1 MENEEKLSEEEY
13 LRRHIENV
21 ERERKRQEPLPEFQ
35 PEPELESSGFNKGAR
50 IDELEYFN
58 IDTKEL
64 PCGIF
69 YPAGSY
75 IQIRS
80 ASVLEIQYFSMVDDK
95 NIYDILEKI
104 NYILSSCLKL
114 KLPGGVTKTYI
125 DLKDPD
131 KFFCIFLIREITFQK
146 GNYLVTT
153 ATCSDG
159 TECKIELRRENFEFW
174 QPSDK
179 IKRFYNPEL
188 RCFSFETTNDFIFHI
203 APPTIGIQKNLLDY
217 VQSQNN
223 RGKKVNPSFLKI
235 MPYLT
240 NGQNN
245 LSEEKIMELEK
256 DFSDPEKMD
265 DISFQFLNSTINIFK
280 FGIKCAKSIC
290 CGEEVRSESLF
301 PRGASSLFVIHD
313 AFDRYLKK

>member
-1 MENEEKLSEEEY
+1 
-13 LRRHIENV
+13 
-21 ERERKRQEPLPEFQ
+21 
-35 PEPELESSGFNKGAR
+35 
-50 IDELEYFN
+50 
-58 IDTKEL
+58 
-64 PCGIF
+64 
-69 YPAGSY
+69 
-75 IQIRS
+75 
-80 ASVLEIQYFSMVDDK
+80 MVDDK

-114 KLPGGVTKTYI
+114 KLPGGVTKTYL

-188 RCFSFETTNDFIFHI
+188 RCFSFD
-203 APPTIGIQKNLLDY
+203 
-217 VQSQNN
+217 
-223 RGKKVNPSFLKI
+223 
-235 MPYLT
+235 
-240 NGQNN
+240 
-245 LSEEKIMELEK
+245 
-256 DFSDPEKMD
+256 
-265 DISFQFLNSTINIFK
+265 LNSTINIFK

-301 PRGASSLFVIHD
+301 PGGSSSLFVIHD